1 MSKTRLSVSYSDDY
15 NVVSFTVLDA
25 DDKTVTEQDF
35 PVDALPA
42 DNSAHVHA
50 YGLNKV
56 LTDRTSDIKD
66 KAKKLDAMFAVF
78 EQLCTGEWAKERVVG
93 APIVSAEVEALAELM
108 SISIVDAQRSLAA
121 YSKEQRKVILSNE
134 KVVAAGKLL
143 REKRAKA
150 GAAALLDEF
159 IS

>member
-1 MSKTRLSVSYSDDY
+1 MSKAKRILFVTDERDFTDKLFLSGMRKRIKGFIKLGHDTHVFNYRRAFLQSG
-15 NVVSFTVLDA
+15 
-25 DDKTVTEQDF
+25 
-35 PVDALPA
+35 PVM
-42 DNSAHVHA
+42 SR
-50 YGLNKV
+50 K
-56 LTDRTSDIKD
+56 
-66 KAKKLDAMFAVF
+66 FARRR
-78 EQLCTGEWAKERVVG
+78 CKERVVG